1 MSKNDKKVEDLT
13 VEELRI
19 LLAQKKRQS
28 RQARLEEFR
37 RTGRALRLE
46 GESEAQAEDAP
57 SSSPETG
64 FEVDVVHD
72 PPAPRRAWANR
83 LLLVVEIAAVLGFL
97 FIIGMGLDAL
107 RSLNQE
113 VSAVLGGS
121 EPTPTALI
129 TAVVLPSGHT
139 PPTSPGGAQFN
150 EAEIPEGLRPLVQ
163 SISSVAIPT
172 AGPQQARSIYIPRLW
187 NSPAPV
193 VMGDGWE
200 QLKRG
205 VGQHI
210 GSTNPGQNGNLVL
223 SAHNDIFG
231 ELFRDLDRLQPGD
244 EIIIQTA
251 TQQFIYIVD
260 RTIIVEPT
268 DVEVMDPT
276 ENATITLISCYP
288 YLVDDQRIVVFGVLA
303 DL

>member
-1 MSKNDKKVEDLT
+1 MAQDHKNSDDLS
-13 VEELRI
+13 VEELRA

-28 RQARLEEFR
+28 HQARLEEYR
-37 RTGRALRLE
+37 RTGRALTIE
-46 GESEAQAEDAP
+46 NESEQPEDTAVQP
-57 SSSPETG
+57 LLETT
-64 FEVDVVHD
+64 FEVDVVNQE
-72 PPAPRRAWANR
+72 PPSRRTWVNR
-83 LLLVVEIAAVLGFL
+83 LLLVVEVAAVVGFL
-97 FIIGMGLDAL
+97 FIISLGLDAL

-113 VSAVLGGS
+113 VSAALGGA
-121 EPTPTALI
+121 ELTPTALI

-163 SISSVAIPT
+163 SITSVAIPT
-172 AGPQQARSIYIPRLW
+172 AGPQQARSIFIPNLW

-205 VGQHI
+205 IGQHI
-210 GSTNPGQNGNLVL
+210 GSVNPGENGNLVL

-244 EIIIQTA
+244 EIIVQTA
-251 TQQFIYIVD
+251 TQQFVYIVD
-260 RTIIVEPT
+260 RTVIVEPT

-303 DL
+303 ET

>member
-1 MSKNDKKVEDLT
+1 MSNNDKKAEDLT
-13 VEELRI
+13 IEELRSLI
-19 LLAQKKRQS
+19 AHKRRQS
-28 RQARLEEFR
+28 REARLEEFQ
-37 RTGRALRLE
+37 RTGRTLRLE
-46 GESEAQAEDAP
+46 KEPDELVEVEDAP
-57 SSSPETG
+57 QNETT
-64 FEVDVVHD
+64 FEVDVIND
-72 PPAPRRAWANR
+72 QPAPRRAWVNR
-83 LLLVVEIAAVLGFL
+83 LLLVVEITAVMGFL
-97 FIIGMGLDAL
+97 FIISLGLDAL
-107 RSLNQE
+107 KSLNQE
-113 VSAVLGGS
+113 VSAALGGS

-163 SISSVAIPT
+163 SISSVVIPT
-172 AGPQQARSIYIPRLW
+172 AGPQQARSILIPQLW

-205 VGQHI
+205 VGQHL
-210 GSTNPGQNGNLVL
+210 GTANPGENGNLVL

-244 EIIIQTA
+244 EIIVQTA

-260 RTIIVEPT
+260 RTVIVEPT
-268 DVEVMDPT
+268 DVSVMDQT
-276 ENATITLISCYP
+276 QNATITLISCYP

-303 DL
+303 ES